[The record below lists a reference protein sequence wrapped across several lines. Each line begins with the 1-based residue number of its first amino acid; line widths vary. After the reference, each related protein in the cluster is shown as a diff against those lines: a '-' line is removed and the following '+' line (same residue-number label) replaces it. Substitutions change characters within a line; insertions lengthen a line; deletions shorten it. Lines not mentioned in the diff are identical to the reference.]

1 VVNAAP
7 NYAGQLCYATVEMC
21 NAVSPCAYMDPPQN
35 CTSSVNSSLTTC
47 SSGPS
52 NLNTSN
58 FVNQSVYVNY
68 ADQFVCDAVNVLNVT
83 GNITFGAIP
92 GASGLLCYPDVDSC
106 NNSPLN
112 PCSPSTPCLPDPTWC
127 GSGMAL
133 AFSNSSGGASN
144 QFACT
149 ALQVP
154 TGAVPQGN
162 EFMCFDTQAHCEADP
177 NSGCSPNGVTYSA
190 VNRKVVFNSSNAQL
204 PQTYRCVND
213 TAFCAGGL
221 TRSLAPWVCPTS
233 YQLNSAPTAD
243 GILCYKDANSCA
255 VSGANSCWGNS
266 SGLPS
271 CAQGLALCAGV
282 QGQGYTW
289 GCSIGTLSSFI
300 SSPPYVPGP
309 YRLALLQARILA

>member
-1 VVNAAP
+1 
-7 NYAGQLCYATVEMC
+7 M
-21 NAVSPCAYMDPPQN
+21 SPCAFMGPPQN
-35 CTSSVNSSLTTC
+35 CTSSFNSSLTTC

-58 FVNQSVYVNY
+58 LVNQSVFVDYV
-68 ADQFVCDAVNVLNVT
+68 DQFVCDAVNVIDPT
-83 GNITFGAIP
+83 AGTGAIP

-106 NNSPLN
+106 NSSPLN

-133 AFSNSSGGASN
+133 AFSNSSGGITN

-149 ALQVP
+149 ALQLP

-177 NSGCSPNGVTYSA
+177 NSGCSSTGSNYSIHEI
-190 VNRKVVFNSSNAQL
+190 VFSSTDAQL

-213 TAFCAGGL
+213 TAFCSGGK
-221 TRSLAPWVCPTS
+221 TNATTTWVCPTS
-233 YQLNSAPTAD
+233 YQLNSIPSAD
-243 GILCYKDANSCA
+243 GVLCYSDARSCA

-266 SGLPS
+266 SGLPP
-271 CAQGLALCAGV
+271 CTNNTDACAGL
-282 QGQGYTW
+282 TDFPW
-289 GCSIGTLSSFI
+289 GCSIATLSTYI
-300 SSPPYVPGP
+300 ASPPYVPSFV
-309 YRLALLQARILA
+309 L

>member
-1 VVNAAP
+1 
-7 NYAGQLCYATVEMC
+7 M
-21 NAVSPCAYMDPPQN
+21 SPCAYMDPPQS
-35 CTSSVNSSLTTC
+35 CTSSFNSSLTTC

-58 FVNQSVYVNY
+58 LVDQSVYVNY
-68 ADQFVCDAVNVLNVT
+68 VDQFVCDAVNVIEAA
-83 GNITFGAIP
+83 ITTDSGAVMGGTGAIP
-92 GASGLLCYPDVDSC
+92 GASGLLCYPDAVTC
-106 NNSPLN
+106 NDSPLN
-112 PCSPSTPCLPDPTWC
+112 PCNSSIPCALDLTWC

-133 AFSNSSGGASN
+133 AFSSSSGGASN

-177 NSGCSPNGVTYSA
+177 NSGCSPNGVIYSA
-190 VNRKVVFNSSNAQL
+190 VHRQVVFNSSNAQL

-213 TAFCAGGL
+213 PAFCAGGL
-221 TRSLAPWVCPTS
+221 AKGNSSWVCPTS
-233 YQLNSAPTAD
+233 YQPNSAPSAD
-243 GILCYKDANSCA
+243 GILCYSDANSCA

-266 SGLPS
+266 SNLPS
-271 CAQGLALCAGV
+271 CAQGLDLCYGV
-282 QGQGYTW
+282 QGYTW

-309 YRLALLQARILA
+309 YRLSLLQARISLGPDACTN